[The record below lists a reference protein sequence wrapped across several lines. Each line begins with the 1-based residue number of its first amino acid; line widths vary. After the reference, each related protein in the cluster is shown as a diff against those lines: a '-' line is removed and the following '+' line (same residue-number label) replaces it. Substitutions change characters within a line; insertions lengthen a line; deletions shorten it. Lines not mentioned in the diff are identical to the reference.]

1 MSHFAGCRKSL
12 LAKRT
17 QERGAAL
24 VEFALVSL
32 LFVFFIYAVAVY
44 GVVLSTKNSI
54 THAAAEGA
62 RSSLS
67 VADLPAATL
76 DARRITQATTTAG
89 NSLSGTLGS
98 HYHPSDISST
108 IAGCDSPA
116 DTHKCMTVTITYPWS
131 SDPIVPLA
139 PGMGLITPN
148 TIHTTAVV
156 RLN

>member
-1 MSHFAGCRKSL
+1 
-12 LAKRT
+12 
-17 QERGAAL
+17 

-32 LFVFFIYAVAVY
+32 LFILFIYAVAVY
-44 GVVLSTKNSI
+44 GIVLSTKNTM

-62 RSSLS
+62 RSALS

-76 DARRITQATTTAG
+76 DSRRVAEATTTVG
-89 NSLSGTLGS
+89 NTLSGALGS
-98 HYHPSDISST
+98 HYHPSDVSAS

-116 DTHKCMTVTITYPWS
+116 DTHKCITVTITYPWQ

-139 PGMGLITPN
+139 PGMGLITPD
-148 TIHTTAVV
+148 TIRTTAVV